1 MDYKKYEIV
10 KDENFD
16 TLVDEINYYIKRKK
30 LTVFIVIDNENTNEI
45 TVQVD
50 KPVEYLPQFDMFNIE
65 YTLSLEFF
73 SFVQKI
79 TKEEEEGQITF
90 NFYFKPQQENED

>member
-1 MDYKKYEIV
+1 MDYKKYEIE

-30 LTVFIVIDNENTNEI
+30 LQVFIVIDNENTNEI

-50 KPVEYLPQFDMFNIE
+50 KPVEYVPQCDMLNIE
-65 YTLSLEFF
+65 
-73 SFVQKI
+73 
-79 TKEEEEGQITF
+79 
-90 NFYFKPQQENED
+90 

>member
-45 TVQVD
+45 TV
-50 KPVEYLPQFDMFNIE
+50 
-65 YTLSLEFF
+65 
-73 SFVQKI
+73 
-79 TKEEEEGQITF
+79 
-90 NFYFKPQQENED
+90 